1 MLKIDPVQPE
11 REVMQQAPKGES
23 IMTETYDFIEKYL
36 GQLKATLDH
45 LDRKEILD
53 FIHVLAKAR
62 EDGATIYVIGNGG
75 SAATAS
81 HMVCD
86 LNKGA
91 GGFRFVCLTD
101 NIPSVTAY
109 GNDLSYDDIFIAPL
123 RTFLRPTDLLLC
135 ISGSG
140 NSKNIIKAAEYAKT
154 QGNSIIGFTGYSGG
168 RLKELA
174 DYSVNAN
181 VDDMQLSEDVHM
193 ILVHIAMRSL
203 CATAS
208 CC

>member
-1 MLKIDPVQPE
+1 
-11 REVMQQAPKGES
+11 
-23 IMTETYDFIEKYL
+23 MTETYDFIQKYL

-109 GNDLSYDDIFIAPL
+109 GNDLSYDDIFVAPL